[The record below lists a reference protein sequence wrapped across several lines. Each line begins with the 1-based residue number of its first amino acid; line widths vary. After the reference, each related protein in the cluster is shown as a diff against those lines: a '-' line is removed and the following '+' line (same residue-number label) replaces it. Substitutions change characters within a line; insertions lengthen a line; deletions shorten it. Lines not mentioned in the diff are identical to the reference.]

1 MDLES
6 WFRSGDKIVYGNC
19 RINKDDRA
27 AGVLE
32 NFKEGKAYKD
42 HSFRRYVA
50 DHVRYKAPKK

>member
-1 MDLES
+1 
-6 WFRSGDKIVYGNC
+6 VYGNC

-42 HSFRRYVA
+42 HGFRRYVA